1 LVKCKRCNFDNPEGL
16 KFCGNCG
23 AKLLE
28 KDSIAPISL
37 LTLAYLHIVGGAY
50 LILFIITFGLIS
62 ILATIPFVAGF
73 LNLYIGWKFYL
84 GKVPKMA
91 WLISLIA
98 IILGLSFTLLP
109 PIYIIPAWIIF
120 IINFIALWQSLKEL
134 MKPSRKS
141 QP

>member
-1 LVKCKRCNFDNPEGL
+1 MVKCKRCNFDNPEGL

-50 LILFIITFGLIS
+50 LILLIIPLFTLIS

-98 IILGLSFTLLP
+98 IILGLSFTLW
-109 PIYIIPAWIIF
+109 IYTIPAWIIF